1 MKRSQFCFHIH
12 PCWRMV
18 SSCALHYNQ
27 IETHTSSCKLTEDQ
41 TATQT
46 WRHPPPPLPLSLPS
60 HLSAGIAQSIT
71 TFHPTIPRRP
81 DPLTHRVKHTHV
93 ILIRRCVINQ
103 SNLTSLAAL
112 APFQFPGNLILSVSP
127 YLIIAWEKERERG
140 EEGGRECA
148 GREGII
154 NCAFW
159 YKLD

>member
-1 MKRSQFCFHIH
+1 MPSIIIRLK
-12 PCWRMV
+12 
-18 SSCALHYNQ
+18 
-27 IETHTSSCKLTEDQ
+27 HTRAHVNLLKTKPQHRPEDI
-41 TATQT
+41 
-46 WRHPPPPLPLSLPS
+46 PPPLPLSLPS

-154 NCAFW
+154 NCAF
-159 YKLD
+159 

>member
-1 MKRSQFCFHIH
+1 MPSIIIRLK
-12 PCWRMV
+12 
-18 SSCALHYNQ
+18 
-27 IETHTSSCKLTEDQ
+27 HTQAHVNLLKTKPQHRPEDI
-41 TATQT
+41 
-46 WRHPPPPLPLSLPS
+46 PPSLSLSLPS

-140 EEGGRECA
+140 ERRECA

-154 NCAFW
+154 NCAF
-159 YKLD
+159 